1 MALFEGQGV
10 LKPSPQSSC
19 TWCLAWAGP
28 PTKTQTK
35 LLTKAANMCR
45 FTVTEPSQQVERDL
59 ADGFNWFDAID
70 EICEGEE
77 DDQLLV
83 KEEEQLEPQPGGGS
97 SRTSLGEAN
106 RLQQAL
112 SFVPA
117 AADNL
122 LDVWCQQINGEL
134 AQAGATGWMAE
145 PASAAMQQAPAAT
158 PALHQAPMYGFL
170 GQVVVPQAHA
180 GLASTSSGSVDDEFS
195 CDGEQPMAS
204 GASDSQQKHSNN
216 AAGKHTVK
224 HTKVSKVGTWA
235 SRSHCPRLLWRSIGV
250 GVCLIKCLV
259 CCMTCLVA

>member
-1 MALFEGQGV
+1 
-10 LKPSPQSSC
+10 
-19 TWCLAWAGP
+19 
-28 PTKTQTK
+28 
-35 LLTKAANMCR
+35 MCR

-83 KEEEQLEPQPGGGS
+83 KEEEQLEPQPG
-97 SRTSLGEAN
+97 
-106 RLQQAL
+106 
-112 SFVPA
+112 
-117 AADNL
+117 DNL

-224 HTKVSKVGTWA
+224 HTKVSKAALAAMDEASKLERVKQKRRESA
-235 SRSHCPRLLWRSIGV
+235 SRSRARKNAYMKELEGENMALRGQVESLQKALGQLQAYVASMGAPLQGGAPSMA
-250 GVCLIKCLV
+250 
-259 CCMTCLVA
+259 CC